1 MGSDPTPKSVNNNE
15 DSEDGD
21 SQSVSGRPRRS
32 RGRSLLERNPDFLV
46 DVSSRR
52 SSVDS
57 SKESTPMA
65 EDSMKISDTLTIKW
79 SAKSEKL
86 SGSIVVPKTDAKV
99 PSSSTKPT
107 KTDKNPKR
115 GRPLAS
121 KSPDKRPHTSKSP
134 EKRPQSTPS
143 KRSRSMSEEV
153 EASLRPKR
161 SLGRTLM
168 DRNPDFQMDSMAFL
182 TSKRTEREVLDLSL
196 PLPQKEMVP
205 VSSNSKSPA
214 RGKGTN
220 SRQLP
225 IPDIKK
231 NAKNSK
237 ILALNIEMSS
247 TAVTPLSKAPEIKES
262 PEISSRGRSGKKKV
276 EQIKEKE
283 IVESPSRPRRSVGRN
298 LSDRHPDFQVEGSR
312 SPSTRPSTESRLSI
326 QDGERSSSED
336 ASAKWKTSTFRA
348 THLNLLDKALS
359 SVGWGQKHRNAKNM
373 EQEVFQNATSEEA
386 YVSKISRLVVYFSN
400 GYQPNHSPSVQS
412 PG

>member
-21 SQSVSGRPRRS
+21 SQSVNGRPRRS

-57 SKESTPMA
+57 SKESTPRP

-107 KTDKNPKR
+107 KTDKSPKR

-121 KSPDKRPHTSKSP
+121 KSPEKRPHTSKSP
-134 EKRPQSTPS
+134 EKRPQSTQERPQSTPS
-143 KRSRSMSEEV
+143 KRSRSISEEV
-153 EASLRPKR
+153 EASPRPKR

-196 PLPQKEMVP
+196 PLPQKEMV
-205 VSSNSKSPA
+205 SSNSKSPG

-220 SRQLP
+220 YKQLP
-225 IPDIKK
+225 IPDLKK
-231 NAKNSK
+231 NAK
-237 ILALNIEMSS
+237 ILALNVEMSS

-359 SVGWGQKHRNAKNM
+359 SVG
-373 EQEVFQNATSEEA
+373 
-386 YVSKISRLVVYFSN
+386 
-400 GYQPNHSPSVQS
+400 
-412 PG
+412 

>member
-57 SKESTPMA
+57 SKESTPTPMA

-99 PSSSTKPT
+99 PSTSTKPT
-107 KTDKNPKR
+107 KTDKSPKR

-121 KSPDKRPHTSKSP
+121 KSPEKRPHTSKSP
-134 EKRPQSTPS
+134 EKRPQSTQERPQSTPS
-143 KRSRSMSEEV
+143 KRSRSISEEV
-153 EASLRPKR
+153 EASPRPKR

-196 PLPQKEMVP
+196 PLPQKEMI
-205 VSSNSKSPA
+205 SSNSKSPG

-220 SRQLP
+220 SKQLP
-225 IPDIKK
+225 ISDLKK

-237 ILALNIEMSS
+237 ILALNVEMSS

-262 PEISSRGRSGKKKV
+262 PEIFSRGRSGKKKV
-276 EQIKEKE
+276 EQIKKKE
-283 IVESPSRPRRSVGRN
+283 IVESPSQPRRSVGRN

-312 SPSTRPSTESRLSI
+312 SPST
-326 QDGERSSSED
+326 G
-336 ASAKWKTSTFRA
+336 
-348 THLNLLDKALS
+348 
-359 SVGWGQKHRNAKNM
+359 
-373 EQEVFQNATSEEA
+373 
-386 YVSKISRLVVYFSN
+386 
-400 GYQPNHSPSVQS
+400 
-412 PG
+412 